1 MQHRNS
7 GIALLLSFTLLATA
21 PAFAQM
27 VKMPEKTSDFLGY
40 CKTNAPTC
48 VSFIQSVGKV
58 LIERGEKNKKAE
70 ICIPKDSADRND
82 YDRIMRWIMLRPETH
97 TKPTNAVLADA
108 LKGIYP
114 CTGAAAATPAKAEK
128 AAPKQ
133 AEKSEKPDTKSE
145 KK

>member
-1 MQHRNS
+1 MQHRHS
-7 GIALLLSFTLLATA
+7 GIALLLSFSLLAVS
-21 PAFAQM
+21 PASAQL
-27 VKMPEKTSDFLGY
+27 VKMPPKTADFLGY

-58 LIERGEKNKKAE
+58 LLERGEKNKKPE
-70 ICIPKDSADRND
+70 ICIPKDNSADRND

-114 CTGAAAATPAKAEK
+114 CGAASAPAAKAAEK
-128 AAPKQ
+128 TAAKP
-133 AEKSEKPDTKSE
+133 AEKSEPKAE

>member
-1 MQHRNS
+1 MKHRNS
-7 GIALLLSFTLLATA
+7 GIALLLPLSLLVAA
-21 PAFAQM
+21 PAAAQM
-27 VKMPEKTSDFLGY
+27 VKMPEKTGEFLGY

-48 VSFIQSVGKV
+48 VSFIQSVGKM
-58 LIERGEKNKKAE
+58 LIERGEKNKKPE
-70 ICIPKDSADRND
+70 ICIPKDSGDRND

-114 CTGAAAATPAKAEK
+114 CTASAPAKAEK
-128 AAPKQ
+128 TAAKKP
-133 AEKSEKPDTKSE
+133 EKSEAKAE